1 MCSSDLIGV
10 FATPVGYR
18 TDNIPNWHDILAYNP
33 MTGAIDAFRWSLL
46 TVEQFPWDSFKFT
59 LLWTTLLLTTGIWY
73 FRKVEKT
80 LVDII

>member
-1 MCSSDLIGV
+1 
-10 FATPVGYR
+10 
-18 TDNIPNWHDILAYNP
+18 